1 VEPPTSQDLDRRL
14 GELALLAEPTRRS
27 LYLYVTSQP
36 HDVGR
41 DEAAAAAGASR
52 AQAAFHLDRMVEGG
66 LLEASYRRLSGRKG
80 PGAGRPDK
88 LYRRS
93 SRQHDVSLPPR
104 DYELAADLLA
114 RAMEEPR
121 GWGSRSSLG
130 EVAGRF
136 GQTIGADI
144 RSRLGRRAS
153 RERALGAVAEALGRR
168 GYQPY
173 RRGAELRLRNCP
185 FRALADA
192 HRDLVCGM
200 NLSLISGVV
209 GGMEAADL
217 EARREVVPGQC
228 CVTIAPRQEGP

>member
-1 VEPPTSQDLDRRL
+1 VEPPIPQDLQRRL
-14 GELALLAEPTRRS
+14 GQLALLAEPTRRS

-41 DEAAAAAGASR
+41 DEAAAAAGVSR
-52 AQAAFHLDRMVEGG
+52 AQAAFHLDRLVEGG
-66 LLEASYRRLSGRKG
+66 LLEATYRRLSGRRG

-93 SRQHDVSLPPR
+93 SREHDVSLPPR
-104 DYELAADLLA
+104 DYKLAADLLA

-121 GWGSRSSLG
+121 SRASRSSLG

-136 GQTIGADI
+136 GQTLGAEI

-153 RERALGAVAEALGRR
+153 RERALGAVAEALGGR

-173 RRGAELRLRNCP
+173 RQGAELRLGNCP

-200 NLSLISGVV
+200 NLSLMTGVV
-209 GGMEAADL
+209 GGMDATDL
-217 EARREVVPGQC
+217 EARRDVVPGQC
-228 CVTIAPRQEGP
+228 CVTIGPRQERQ